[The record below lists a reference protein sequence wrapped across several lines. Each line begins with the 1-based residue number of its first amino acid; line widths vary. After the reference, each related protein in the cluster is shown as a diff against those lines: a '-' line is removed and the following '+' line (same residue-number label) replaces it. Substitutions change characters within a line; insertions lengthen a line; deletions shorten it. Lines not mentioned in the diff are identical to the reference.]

1 MSGRLCCNFAGAMTV
16 FSLLITG
23 FCLADEPPFKPM
35 PAQKAKRPFQPKITI
50 SKETTWAT
58 EPVGPDGFIDYM
70 AVMNRHY
77 SRGVTPENNAVVLLY
92 QATGPAPD
100 HRRQPVEFF
109 RLLGV
114 DPPPIEG
121 DYFELVEDWAL
132 RTELVDREVGR
143 QGIRNLADQT
153 ALRPWTVAE
162 FPQIAQWLDSIAA
175 PLRRVT
181 DATERSAYYSP
192 FVTSPGPEVG
202 MLISVNLPGVQM
214 GRAIARALNS
224 RAMLSLGE
232 QNWFQA
238 WSDLLT
244 VHRLGRLVGSGPSV
258 TEGFVGIAIETM
270 AMEGELRFIS
280 ESRPTAKFIS
290 RYLKQLKSLPPRAS
304 MADKIDLDGRA
315 TFLDCCQQIARDR
328 ATLAQFAV
336 MPDFWQANPD
346 QTWVDKMIDRL
357 LLQAVD
363 WDKILK
369 SGNRLYDRILVA
381 ARLSDH
387 QKRIA
392 ALKELD
398 EEIKRIKVRVRG
410 VSRLSLL
417 INRVVATQYLADLLP
432 SLLLPSVNQIL
443 GADNLVRQR
452 YQNLEIAFAL
462 AAWRSEHTTNP
473 ENLVE
478 LVPMYL
484 ATVPTDLF
492 NDQPLRYERIA
503 DGYRFYSV
511 GKNVKDDMGLT
522 YGEGEGKDDL
532 VVRMPVP
539 KPAR

>member
-1 MSGRLCCNFAGAMTV
+1 
-16 FSLLITG
+16 
-23 FCLADEPPFKPM
+23 
-35 PAQKAKRPFQPKITI
+35 
-50 SKETTWAT
+50 
-58 EPVGPDGFIDYM
+58 
-70 AVMNRHY
+70 
-77 SRGVTPENNAVVLLY
+77 
-92 QATGPAPD
+92 
-100 HRRQPVEFF
+100 
-109 RLLGV
+109 
-114 DPPPIEG
+114 
-121 DYFELVEDWAL
+121 
-132 RTELVDREVGR
+132 
-143 QGIRNLADQT
+143 
-153 ALRPWTVAE
+153 
-162 FPQIAQWLDSIAA
+162 
-175 PLRRVT
+175 
-181 DATERSAYYSP
+181 
-192 FVTSPGPEVG
+192 
-202 MLISVNLPGVQM
+202 
-214 GRAIARALNS
+214 
-224 RAMLSLGE
+224 
-232 QNWFQA
+232 
-238 WSDLLT
+238 
-244 VHRLGRLVGSGPSV
+244 
-258 TEGFVGIAIETM
+258 
-270 AMEGELRFIS
+270 
-280 ESRPTAKFIS
+280 
-290 RYLKQLKSLPPRAS
+290 

-432 SLLLPSVNQIL
+432 SLL
-443 GADNLVRQR
+443 
-452 YQNLEIAFAL
+452 EIAFAL